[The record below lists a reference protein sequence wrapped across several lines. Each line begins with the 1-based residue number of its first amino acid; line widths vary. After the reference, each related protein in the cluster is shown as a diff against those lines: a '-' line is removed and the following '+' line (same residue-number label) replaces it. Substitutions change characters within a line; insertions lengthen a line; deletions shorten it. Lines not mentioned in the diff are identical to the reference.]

1 MNHPHHDLPILGGIA
16 GFLHWLESLAVI
28 ASGPLL
34 TLGLGVALV
43 DLLTDGKLLA
53 TTPWL
58 LMAWAISQAVGIDA
72 QLVGSSF
79 QLAHSLRSRR
89 FLAAAGYG
97 MLVIALGYVGF
108 IAAQIFSVQQAD
120 GVTTAQALGAL
131 GLDSTSWIVQ
141 RSGLSVVLV
150 VLSGLLRYVQPAKV
164 ASSLEDERAKLER
177 ELELEPLRQ
186 RLRGQKAAGAAGL
199 ARQAIAAARGKPVD
213 DQPPTGPGTPVQ
225 ATPAVAGDAADAP
238 EPRQLRAVSQ
248 PREMAATNARSNGRK
263 RRRVRTRSTRTVS
276 AEAKVREVWQPGMS
290 VGELQAAAGIGRST
304 ASKWSKIMAT
314 EAAQQVAQ

>member
-1 MNHPHHDLPILGGIA
+1 MNQPHHNLPILGGIA

-89 FLAAAGYG
+89 FLAAVGYG
-97 MLVIALGYVGF
+97 LLVIALGYVGF

-120 GVTTAQALGAL
+120 GITTAQALGAL

-164 ASSLEDERAKLER
+164 EASLED
-177 ELELEPLRQ
+177 
-186 RLRGQKAAGAAGL
+186 AAL
-199 ARQAIAAARGKPVD
+199 ARHRAPCRLSA
-213 DQPPTGPGTPVQ
+213 PGTCQ
-225 ATPAVAGDAADAP
+225 
-238 EPRQLRAVSQ
+238 
-248 PREMAATNARSNGRK
+248 
-263 RRRVRTRSTRTVS
+263 RRRGSMKHNHWYPINVR
-276 AEAKVREVWQPGMS
+276 AC
-290 VGELQAAAGIGRST
+290 
-304 ASKWSKIMAT
+304 
-314 EAAQQVAQ
+314 

>member
-1 MNHPHHDLPILGGIA
+1 MNQPHHDLPILGGIA

-58 LMAWAISQAVGIDA
+58 LMAWAISQAVGIDV

-89 FLAAAGYG
+89 FLAAVGYG
-97 MLVIALGYVGF
+97 LLVIALGYVGF

-131 GLDSTSWIVQ
+131 GLDSTTWIVQ

-164 ASSLEDERAKLER
+164 EASLEDERAKLER

-186 RLRGQKAAGAAGL
+186 RLRGQKAVGAAGL
-199 ARQAIAAARGKPVD
+199 ARQAIAAARGKP
-213 DQPPTGPGTPVQ
+213 QEPTPPNNGGTP
-225 ATPAVAGDAADAP
+225 ATLNALQSEPAAAP
-238 EPRQLRAVSQ
+238 EPARLRAVTT
-248 PREMAATNARSNGRK
+248 PRQAAARGRANGRSK
-263 RRRVRTRSTRTVS
+263 RGVRTPAKTATVERQ
-276 AEAKVREVWQPGMS
+276 ARAAYEPGMS
-290 VGELQAAAGIGRST
+290 VGELQKAAKISRNAAGKWRKVLLAE
-304 ASKWSKIMAT
+304 AS
-314 EAAQQVAQ
+314 QQVAQ